1 MDIIFY
7 KNSSDFN
14 VINKDITEQFTLT
27 GTLKVGTDIISPVIW
42 IDSDTT
48 ILSVNYCYI
57 PELERYYFIDKITLV
72 KNQIYSLYL
81 STDVLMTFKTEILAS
96 KAHVTIQA
104 DYDAYYADFETLDTN
119 SYRKFN
125 FDYEFPEQP
134 TLVLITASG
143 VRN

>member
-7 KNSSDFN
+7 TNSSDFN
-14 VINKDITEQFTLT
+14 VINKDIAEQFTLT

-104 DYDAYYADFETLDTN
+104 DYDVYYADFETLDTN